1 MLDDC
6 PSCCW
11 ISGNLTVSPSP
22 PFPFQVSESLLT
34 NYPGLIA
41 ATVRGE
47 LHKVSNLLANE
58 EEAGGAG
65 GHEV

>member
-6 PSCCW
+6 PSCW

-22 PFPFQVSESLLT
+22 PSPFQVSESLLT

-58 EEAGGAG
+58 EGAAGGAG
-65 GHEV
+65 RQEV